1 MNINNKLIIL
11 LTFGIISICTF
22 IYLQKLKTN
31 VLEQSSL
38 YEKTSNEI
46 SVIKQ
51 LKTYYGDKKSN
62 KRKIYNIINR
72 YTAKT
77 LTRKEDKNS
86 LEFTISKL
94 NHKELDNLNKSILN
108 SGIKVLKFKIK
119 KLNKNS
125 AELFCK
131 VAF

>member
-62 KRKIYNIINR
+62 KREIYNIINK

-77 LTRKEDKNS
+77 LTRKEDKNN

-94 NHKELDNLNKSILN
+94 NYKELDNINKSILN